1 MTFIGL
7 PTNITDM
14 GVANE
19 DLPLGL
25 GEPSSMIFAVD
36 PFGGPGPAIRIS
48 PSIERVM
55 QDPQHIVMLQRAPD
69 QLASMWA
76 PSDPTGQVSC
86 S

>member
-1 MTFIGL
+1 
-7 PTNITDM
+7 
-14 GVANE
+14 
-19 DLPLGL
+19 
-25 GEPSSMIFAVD
+25 MIFAVD

-69 QLASMWA
+69 QLASMKA